1 MAEAGTRSINRKL
14 AQLVIVAVGSA
25 MAVVAMLAV
34 WQEGTRYLDGKRD
47 ILLATANVFAAAT
60 GDALAARDG
69 RAADLSLRGIA
80 SVPAI
85 QFADLQDRTGRSVA
99 QIGSGVRLQGDLDLS
114 DRDGA
119 TTPLGLLTT
128 RTVSVSV
135 AVRKEGQA
143 IGRLVLVGDVSDL
156 WSRLIGALGPVAFGS
171 AAALAVGLAISLRL
185 QRSITRPLI
194 ALTGVM
200 ASVQADH
207 DYARDVAVQS
217 DDEIGLLALSFRAML
232 REVWERDRQLV
243 AHRDH
248 LEQEVA
254 ERTVDLRLA
263 KEEAE
268 AANAAKSD
276 FLATMSHEIRT
287 PMNGMLVMAELLA
300 SAELPDRQRRYAE
313 VIARSGQSLVTI
325 INDILDFSKI
335 EAGKLTLERIP
346 LSLPNLVDT
355 VVALFAEKAAA
366 KGLDLAA
373 FVDPGLP
380 ETMTGDPVRLTQ
392 VLGNLVNNALKFT
405 AKGHVSILAELFE
418 GCLRVSVNDT
428 GIGISADKV
437 GTLFS
442 AFSQA
447 DQSTTRRFGGTGLG
461 LAISKRIA
469 DAMDGRVS
477 VESVEGQG
485 SSFIVLLPLVDA
497 VPPRSAAPRP
507 GRAVFVALSGT
518 ATAETAARTLAAAG
532 FEVDPAG
539 SLAPTKGTRDVLIDA
554 GDLVRVGRPAGDARV
569 VTVASAG
576 DPAGVEALRLGLAD
590 RLLSR
595 PVAQAEWREVL
606 AWLRG
611 EESPL
616 PVVVD
621 TGVDVAASAGLTGL
635 RVLVVDD
642 SDVNREV
649 ALEALT
655 RLGVMAET
663 ADSGRDALT
672 VTALR
677 EFDLILMDG
686 SMPDMD
692 GYETTRHLRDRES
705 GLGIAPVTIIGLT
718 AHVVGPA
725 AALWRGAGM
734 NDVLHKPFTVAG
746 LDEVMRR
753 NLTPDARQRLESM
766 SEHGAAPA
774 RDTLARPADVDDLLD
789 EDTLFGLDGMAASA
803 NDGFL
808 RRIVMLFADGAP
820 RSFAELRSATVARD
834 ATAVA
839 SSSHKLK
846 SMSMNVGAACLAS
859 RLAAIEAAALDEASI
874 PTPCA
879 IDEAEEVFQRS
890 LAALRS
896 RFDRAQHRRAA

>member
-25 MAVVAMLAV
+25 MAVVALLAV
-34 WQEGTRYLDGKRD
+34 WQEGSRYLDGKRD

-69 RAADLSLRGIA
+69 RAADLALRGIG
-80 SVPAI
+80 SIPAI
-85 QFADLQDRTGRSVA
+85 QFADLKDRTGLSVA

-135 AVRKEGQA
+135 PVRKEGQA

-156 WSRLIGALGPVAFGS
+156 WARLIGALEPVAFGS
-171 AAALAVGLAISLRL
+171 AAALAIGLAISLRL

-207 DYARDVAVQS
+207 DYARDVAVES
-217 DDEIGLLALSFRAML
+217 DDEIGLLALNFRAML
-232 REVWERDRQLV
+232 REVGERDRQLV

-263 KEEAE
+263 KDEAE

-300 SAELPDRQRRYAE
+300 GSELPDRQRRYAE

-346 LSLPNLVDT
+346 FSLPNLVDT
-355 VVALFAEKAAA
+355 VVALFAEKALA
-366 KGLDLAA
+366 KGLDFAA

-380 ETMTGDPVRLTQ
+380 EMVTGDPVRLTQ

-405 AKGHVSILAELFE
+405 AAGHVTVLAELCD
-418 GCLRVSVNDT
+418 GRLRLSVNDT

-437 GTLFS
+437 DTLFS

-469 DAMDGRVS
+469 DAMEGRVS
-477 VESVEGQG
+477 VESVEGRG
-485 SSFIVLLPLVDA
+485 SSFIVLLPLADA
-497 VPPRSAAPRP
+497 LPPAIEAPRP
-507 GRAVFVALSGT
+507 GRSVSVALSGT

-532 FEVDPAG
+532 FVLDPAG
-539 SLAPTKGTRDVLIDA
+539 SPGPTTGTADILVDA
-554 GDLVRVGRPAGDARV
+554 GDLLRLGRPAGTARV
-569 VTVASAG
+569 VTLAPAG
-576 DPAGVEALRLGLAD
+576 DPAGAETLRLGLAD

-611 EESPL
+611 DDVPL
-616 PVVVD
+616 PA
-621 TGVDVAASAGLTGL
+621 VAGAGASMPAAAQLTGL

-649 ALEALT
+649 ALEALA
-655 RLGVMAET
+655 RLGVQAEAT
-663 ADSGRDALT
+663 DSGRNALAIS
-672 VTALR
+672 ALR

-692 GYETTRHLRDRES
+692 GYETTRHLRDRDAE
-705 GLGIAPVTIIGLT
+705 LGSAPVTVIGLT

-725 AALWRGAGM
+725 AGLWREAGM
-734 NDVLHKPFTVAG
+734 DDVLHKPFTVAG
-746 LDEVMRR
+746 LADVMRR
-753 NLTPDARQRLESM
+753 NLTAEARQRLAADPEP
-766 SEHGAAPA
+766 GVAPA
-774 RDTLARPADVDDLLD
+774 RGTPAPPAAVDDLLD
-789 EDTLFGLDGMAASA
+789 DDTLFGLDGMAASA
-803 NDGFL
+803 DDGFL
-808 RRIVMLFADGAP
+808 RRIVRLFADGAP
-820 RSFAELRSATVARD
+820 QSFAELRSAAAVRD

-846 SMSMNVGAACLAS
+846 SMSMNVGAARLAS
-859 RLAAIEAAALDEASI
+859 HLAAIEAAALDDGAI
-874 PTPCA
+874 PTRLA
-879 IDEAEEVFQRS
+879 IDDAEEVFQRS

-896 RFDRAQHRRAA
+896 RFDRAPHRHAA